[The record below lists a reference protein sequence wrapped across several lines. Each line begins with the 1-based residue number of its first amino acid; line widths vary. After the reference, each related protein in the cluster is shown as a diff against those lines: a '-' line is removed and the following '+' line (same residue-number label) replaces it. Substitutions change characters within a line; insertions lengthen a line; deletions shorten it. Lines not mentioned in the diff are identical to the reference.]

1 MTRRKKWLAG
11 IGLAAGVAL
20 IGLTIAGIVL
30 NRRFQPYLRQ
40 QAILYLRE
48 RFHSDV
54 ELSGLHVS
62 LPRLSPL
69 RWALTRGRGT
79 QLWVD
84 GYGLVLRHKGRADL
98 PPMFAI
104 RKFSFAVDP
113 GSLFEKTKVVPVV
126 EVEGLELNLPP
137 KDERP
142 ALSANPS
149 SAAEEEGKTG
159 VLLQEVRIRD
169 AEFVMLPRDRAK
181 KPLRFAIHQLNLH
194 SAGTGVPMKYDARL
208 TNPTPPGEIQSKGI
222 FGPWNSDE
230 PGDTPLSGDYRFDH
244 ADLGVFHGVAGIL
257 SSTGRFEGELDTI
270 TARGEATVPD
280 FRLKRSG
287 NRVPLKAQ
295 FEVQVDGTNGDTRLK
310 PVTATLGATH
320 FTTSGAVFKREG
332 DEHRQIHLDVN
343 MPNGRMRDVL
353 LLAMKDSPFMEG
365 TLRLKTSLVIPP
377 LTGKVVQKIRL
388 NGDFQITDGHFLRST
403 IQDQIDALS
412 RRGQGQPKNQE
423 IDEVVSTMRG
433 QFNLEDEVISFE
445 HLTFGVSGAD
455 VSLNGSYSLAQ
466 DSLDF
471 HGALKL
477 QAKVSQTMTGWKHW
491 LLKPVDP
498 FFAKNGAG
506 TYLKIKV
513 AGNAKAPKFGLDR

>member
-1 MTRRKKWLAG
+1 MTRKKKWLLA
-11 IGLAAGVAL
+11 IGAVAGVAI
-20 IGLTIAGIVL
+20 IGLTLAGIVL
-30 NRRFQPYLRQ
+30 NRRFQPYLRE
-40 QAILYLRE
+40 QAILYLRK
-48 RFHSDV
+48 RFDSDV
-54 ELSGLHVS
+54 QLAGLHVS

-69 RWALTRGRGT
+69 RWAVTRGRGT

-84 GYGLVLRHKGRADL
+84 GYGLVLRHKGRTDL
-98 PPMFAI
+98 PPMFSI

-113 GSLFEKTKVVPVV
+113 GTLFEKTKVVGVV
-126 EVEGLELNLPP
+126 ELEGLELNLPP
-137 KDERP
+137 KEERP
-142 ALSANPS
+142 ALAS
-149 SAAEEEGKTG
+149 SQPAAQPEEEKTG

-169 AEFVMLPRDRAK
+169 AEFVMLPRDRQK

-194 SAGTGVPMKYDARL
+194 SAGSGVPMKYDAKL
-208 TNPTPPGEIQSKGI
+208 TNPTPPGEIDTTGV
-222 FGPWNSDE
+222 FGPWNSEE
-230 PGDTPLSGDYRFDH
+230 PGDTPLNGEYRFQH
-244 ADLGVFHGVAGIL
+244 ADLSVFHGIAGIL

-287 NRVPLKAQ
+287 NRVPLKTQ
-295 FEVQVDGTNGDTRLK
+295 FEVQVDGTNGDTTLK
-310 PVTATLGATH
+310 PVTATLGATR
-320 FTTSGAVFKREG
+320 FTTSGVVFKREG
-332 DEHRQIHLDVN
+332 DQHRQIHLEVN

-365 TLRLKTSLVIPP
+365 NLRLKTSLVIPP
-377 LTGKVVQKIRL
+377 LTGKVVQKLQL
-388 NGDFQITDGHFLRST
+388 NGSFQVSDGHFLRST

-423 IDEVVSTMRG
+423 IDEVISTMRG
-433 QFNLEDEVISFE
+433 NFNLEDQVISFE
-445 HLTFGVSGAD
+445 HLAFGVSGAD
-455 VSLNGSYSLAQ
+455 VSLNGSYSLAE

-477 QAKVSQTMTGWKHW
+477 QAKVSQTMSGWKHW
-491 LLKPVDP
+491 VLKPVDP
-498 FFAKNGAG
+498 FFSKNGAG

>member
-11 IGLAAGVAL
+11 IGLAVAVAL

-54 ELSGLHVS
+54 QLTDLHVS
-62 LPRLSPL
+62 LPRISPL
-69 RWALTRGRGT
+69 RWALTGGRGT

-84 GYGLVLRHKGRADL
+84 GYGLVMRYKGRTDL

-113 GSLFEKTKVVPVV
+113 GTLFEKTKVVPVV

-137 KDERP
+137 KEERP
-142 ALSANPS
+142 ALAAKNP
-149 SAAEEEGKTG
+149 APADEENKTG
-159 VLLQEVRIRD
+159 VLLQEVHIRD

-181 KPLRFAIHQLNLH
+181 KPLRFAIHQLNLK
-194 SAGTGVPMKYDARL
+194 SAGTGVPMKYEARL
-208 TNPTPPGEIQSKGI
+208 TNPTPPGEIQSAGV

-230 PGDTPLSGDYRFDH
+230 PGDTALNGDYRFDH
-244 ADLGVFHGVAGIL
+244 ADLGVFHGIAGIL

-270 TARGEATVPD
+270 TARGQATVPD

-295 FEVQVDGTNGDTRLK
+295 FECEVDGTNGDTRLK
-310 PVTATLGATH
+310 PVVATLGATH
-320 FTTSGAVFKREG
+320 FTTSGVVFKREG
-332 DEHRQIHLDVN
+332 DEHRQIHLEVD

-365 TLRLKTSLVIPP
+365 NLRLKTSLVLPP
-377 LTGKVVQKIRL
+377 LTGKVVQKLRL
-388 NGDFQITDGHFLRST
+388 NGEFQVSDGHFLRSS

-423 IDEVVSTMRG
+423 IDEVISTMRG
-433 QFNLEDEVISFE
+433 RFNLEDQVISFE

-455 VSLNGSYSLAQ
+455 VSLNGAYSLAE
-466 DSLDF
+466 DTLDF

-477 QAKVSQTMTGWKHW
+477 RAKVSQTMTGWKHW

-498 FFAKNGAG
+498 FFVKNGAG
-506 TYLKIKV
+506 TYFKIKV